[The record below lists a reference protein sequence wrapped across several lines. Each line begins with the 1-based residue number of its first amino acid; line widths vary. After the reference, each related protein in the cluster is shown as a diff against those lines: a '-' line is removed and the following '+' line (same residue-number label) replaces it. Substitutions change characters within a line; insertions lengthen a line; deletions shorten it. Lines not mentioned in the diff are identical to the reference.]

1 MIYCSAV
8 IGGQLVSRY
17 CSPEIQPVDRVSACI
32 RCCCWCCINSIGI
45 SINRCHT
52 CTWMSIQVC
61 NVAAECFLSWQAPQQ
76 ATYSDDAPDCAFLL
90 IPSKFPSA
98 LHLHLLL
105 LFMYPH
111 QHAYWSLDPSQL
123 LLRKPGCMGCQL
135 LMFILLGSH
144 KVASCMA
151 TGFFACQGLWTKAL
165 FSKLFSSALQ
175 VWKSNVPVL
184 AK

>member
-1 MIYCSAV
+1 
-8 IGGQLVSRY
+8 
-17 CSPEIQPVDRVSACI
+17 
-32 RCCCWCCINSIGI
+32 
-45 SINRCHT
+45 
-52 CTWMSIQVC
+52 MSIQVC

-144 KVASCMA
+144 KMASCMA
-151 TGFFACQGLWTKAL
+151 TGFLPAKDFEQRLYSQNYFQVPFKFGKAMFL
-165 FSKLFSSALQ
+165 SLPSKDCADS
-175 VWKSNVPVL
+175 L
-184 AK
+184 ANHHVHC